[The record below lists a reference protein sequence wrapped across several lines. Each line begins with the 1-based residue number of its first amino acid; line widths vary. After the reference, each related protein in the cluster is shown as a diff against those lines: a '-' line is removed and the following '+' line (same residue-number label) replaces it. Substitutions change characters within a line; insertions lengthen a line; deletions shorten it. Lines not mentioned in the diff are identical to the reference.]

1 MMSNYY
7 WILDAGHGGEK
18 NGVYTTAPAKMYR
31 FGDGFEIREG
41 VINRHI
47 ASKLQAKLKVDDIDF
62 GLVYDDVEDTPL
74 ATRVAIADKIFAKNP
89 NAIYLS
95 IHSNAGQGKG
105 FEVFTSKGQ
114 NKSDKVA
121 YFFCEKYKELFPY
134 FAFRADQADGD
145 ADKEE
150 DFYVLRKTDCPA
162 LLVENLFFD
171 NRTEAEFLNSPEG
184 QEQIAEC
191 LFQSI
196 KIVEQIKPI

>member
-1 MMSNYY
+1 MSNYT
-7 WILDAGHGGEK
+7 WILDAGHGGER
-18 NGVYTTAPAKMYR
+18 NGVYTTAPAKMHI
-31 FGDGFEIREG
+31 FGDGMEIREG
-41 VINRHI
+41 VINRAI
-47 ASKLQAKLKVDDIDF
+47 AKLLYQKLQQEGINFA
-62 GLVYDDVEDTPL
+62 LVYDDEEDTPL
-74 ATRVAIADKIFAKNP
+74 KERVDIADRLYAKNP
-89 NAIYLS
+89 NCIYLS

-121 YFFCEKYKELFPY
+121 YFFCEKYKEHFPY

-171 NRTEAEFLNSPEG
+171 NRTEAEFLASDAG
-184 QEQIAEC
+184 QEAIAEC

>member
-1 MMSNYY
+1 MSNYT
-7 WILDAGHGGEK
+7 WILDAGHGGERG
-18 NGVYTTAPAKMYR
+18 GVYTTAPAKMHI
-31 FGDGFEIREG
+31 FGDGMEIREG
-41 VINRHI
+41 VINRAI
-47 ASKLQAKLKVDDIDF
+47 TKLLYQKLQREGINFA
-62 GLVYDDVEDTPL
+62 LVYDDVEDTPL
-74 ATRVAIADKIFAKNP
+74 KERVDIADRLYAKNP
-89 NAIYLS
+89 NCIYLS

-121 YFFCEKYKELFPY
+121 YFFCEKYKEHFPY
-134 FAFRADQADGD
+134 FAFRADQSDGD

-150 DFYVLRKTDCPA
+150 DFYVLRKTDCPS

-171 NRTEAEFLNSPEG
+171 NRTEAEYLLSKEG
-184 QEQIAEC
+184 QEAIAEC